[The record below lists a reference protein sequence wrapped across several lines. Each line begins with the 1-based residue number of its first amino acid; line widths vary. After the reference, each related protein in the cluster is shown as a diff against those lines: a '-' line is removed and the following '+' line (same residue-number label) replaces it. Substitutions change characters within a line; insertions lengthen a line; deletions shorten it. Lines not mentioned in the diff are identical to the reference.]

1 MVKKLPRL
9 LLLFALLLC
18 GVARSQS
25 FEVLDGNLRI
35 TSLDGLWRFHT
46 GDNPAWANPDFD
58 DSRWSLLRSDENWA
72 SQGYKGYSGLAWY
85 RLQVIVPPG
94 SDRISIYL
102 PHLLTCYE
110 VYAAGNLIGTYGK
123 MPPNKTA
130 YAGGGD
136 YQVYPLLAGKHPGK
150 KIEIAIRVWHWP
162 GWATYYVA
170 APSPVVGWWATAV
183 KSISST
189 RSAGR
194 TCVGN

>member
-72 SQGYKGYSGLAWY
+72 SEGYKG
-85 RLQVIVPPG
+85 
-94 SDRISIYL
+94 
-102 PHLLTCYE
+102 
-110 VYAAGNLIGTYGK
+110 
-123 MPPNKTA
+123 
-130 YAGGGD
+130 
-136 YQVYPLLAGKHPGK
+136 
-150 KIEIAIRVWHWP
+150 
-162 GWATYYVA
+162 
-170 APSPVVGWWATAV
+170 
-183 KSISST
+183 
-189 RSAGR
+189 
-194 TCVGN
+194 